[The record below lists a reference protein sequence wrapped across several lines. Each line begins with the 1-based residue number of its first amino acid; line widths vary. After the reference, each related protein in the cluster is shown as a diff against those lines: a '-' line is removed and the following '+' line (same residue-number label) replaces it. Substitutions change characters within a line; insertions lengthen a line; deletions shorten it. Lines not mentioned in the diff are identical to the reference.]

1 LEFCSV
7 VFEQPCSKVSWKQT
21 ECILG
26 EAFVGIAMGNFWL
39 TSPRKRGGGVLTY
52 VKEEYTII
60 KQNNSFSHSEKVQ
73 SIQFTISKQYI
84 EPILIMTLYRL
95 SDTPARFIDELENEI
110 NINREREIYVI
121 GDLNINQLSFKENVL
136 RPLLQR
142 TSMKQLKNQPT
153 RITEESRSL
162 IDVIVKTNPEC
173 NKVSGVLR
181 CALSDHDIV
190 YSVQKHRKLFSSRLG
205 TRPVRNFKNIDHKA
219 VIKAIHSAPWWTIT
233 DPKTNIDIKFNLY
246 CEIIKI
252 ILDKHAPLTNL
263 RVKTTNPVWMTKE
276 YKLLLNKVNQLK

>member
-1 LEFCSV
+1 
-7 VFEQPCSKVSWKQT
+7 VFVISESWLWKNISDDEVQIPGYQMLRADRPNIKT
-21 ECILG
+21 Y
-26 EAFVGIAMGNFWL
+26 N
-39 TSPRKRGGGVLTY
+39 KRGGGVLTY

-60 KQNNSFSHSEKVQ
+60 KQNNSFSHSVKVQ

-84 EPILIMTLYRL
+84 KPILIMALYRV

-142 TSMKQLKNQPT
+142 TSMKQLINQPT

-162 IDVIVKTNPEC
+162 IDVIITTNPEC

-181 CALSDHDIV
+181 CAAPSSTMTSYTLFENIENYLVHDSRPELYGILRTLTTKLSSKCFTQHHGG
-190 YSVQKHRKLFSSRLG
+190 Q
-205 TRPVRNFKNIDHKA
+205 
-219 VIKAIHSAPWWTIT
+219 
-233 DPKTNIDIKFNLY
+233 
-246 CEIIKI
+246 
-252 ILDKHAPLTNL
+252 
-263 RVKTTNPVWMTKE
+263 
-276 YKLLLNKVNQLK
+276 